1 MRNRVRGDTKEMDIA
16 LGDRMSGAR
25 ETTPVGGIESV
36 SEIGIG
42 TEIETETGSETG
54 IGIEETIVGE
64 MTETEIVIEI
74 EIGIERGRGRE
85 IEKEKGIDVGTNRLA
100 VALLHL
106 IDVARLRI
114 HLATI
119 NLHRAGHQ
127 LQRPKRRNRD

>member
-25 ETTPVGGIESV
+25 EITPVGGIESV
-36 SEIGIG
+36 SEIEIE
-42 TEIETETGSETG
+42 TEIETETESETG
-54 IGIEETIVGE
+54 TGTEEMIVEE
-64 MTETEIVIEI
+64 MTETEIVI

-100 VALLHL
+100 VAHLHL

-114 HLATI
+114 HLATL